1 MSKNYQ
7 KAAIRRIFA
16 LAVLIAGTCY
26 IAATA
31 WATTCFLPSG
41 NCSTGRVGN
50 EDKPNP
56 NPDPTPGPDTPEDAC
71 KDFTNNTT
79 QTEYNRK
86 NTTSCFK
93 CTTCTSNGNTKYN
106 CVKNSGYSWDSSDGG
121 HCCVSG
127 EKWYSK
133 MGTCCSAT
141 SGCTCPTL
149 KKWSNGE
156 CVCQYAKTS
165 TGTCCEKDKIANKH
179 LCCNAGEHAE
189 NTICCPANKHEEG
202 GECKCDENYI
212 PDGTGCK
219 PIDKCKGY
227 DLTASQ
233 AAQYNNNCYVCSQCG
248 SNTAKY
254 KCEVRTTPLNGYKLD
269 NGTCKKDCNIAVT
282 CKEIRPI
289 GERSDIDN
297 ATIDS
302 AINIRYNGT
311 ISNYNDVKSYLDKL
325 NLVIKTKLACV
336 QGDSNIVKSGQY
348 YEMTRIPFSNAASSN
363 FSGAY
368 KLYYPLYKDKLNCGS
383 NHTSYEGTTY
393 ELDNQTG
400 CTLSSSTTTKNT
412 CATWDLKTE
421 TEANCGA
428 GEIFQQDTTHK
439 TDDNGDK
446 CGTCVK
452 TTPSTVKFTF
462 HNICGKKDKIV
473 NRVAWLKNGKLQYE
487 TLGNGIPTEVPY
499 SDEYVVLS
507 STDNGYVYM
516 ISAGNIKAGNECGV
530 TNSEQGSDYHK
541 CYVTTGIQYNVGMF
555 SGSINSDNWLFNS
568 LPVDSH
574 TMPYFSGY
582 GLYLHLYS
590 ATPGK
595 FYQVYTYCASTC
607 GSYNQECYY
616 GVGGLVKD
624 RYECNTCQKSSGSS
638 SGSSGG
644 NGNPFH

>member
-56 NPDPTPGPDTPEDAC
+56 NPDPTPGPTPDDAC
-71 KDFTNNTT
+71 KGFKNNTT
-79 QTEYNRK
+79 QSEYDWK
-86 NTTSCFK
+86 SKTSCFK
-93 CTTCTSNGNTKYN
+93 CTTCTSNGKTNYY
-106 CVKNSGYSWDSSDGG
+106 CIMDSGYYWDRSDGG

-133 MGTCCSAT
+133 MGMCCSST

-165 TGTCCEKDKIANKH
+165 TGTCCEKGKIADKH

-189 NTICCPANKHEEG
+189 NTICCPVNKHEEG
-202 GECKCDENYI
+202 GSCVCDANYET
-212 PDGTGCK
+212 DGTGCK

-233 AAQYNNNCYVCSQCG
+233 AAQYNTNCYACSQCG

-269 NGTCKKDCNIAVT
+269 NGTCKKEAKTYTITVNDEVSYEQSNDLDVGKNIVRIQRKVKCDNPKAVVTLKTKLTYAAGMMTDGEMTDTFGPFGNAEISQARNYSFT
-282 CKEIRPI
+282 CD
-289 GERSDIDN
+289 GQSIDN
-297 ATIDS
+297 ACITYLNFTVDLDHNIAQT
-302 AINIRYNGT
+302 AIENNT
-311 ISNYNDVKSYLDKL
+311 PCAPMT
-325 NLVIKTKLACV
+325 IKTSNGDTYNVVCV
-336 QGDSNIVKSGQY
+336 TKMN
-348 YEMTRIPFSNAASSN
+348 T
-363 FSGAY
+363 
-368 KLYYPLYKDKLNCGS
+368 C
-383 NHTSYEGTTY
+383 TSYGLSQEADCKSD
-393 ELDNQTG
+393 E
-400 CTLSSSTTTKNT
+400 TLVS
-412 CATWDLKTE
+412 DKT
-421 TEANCGA
+421 
-428 GEIFQQDTTHK
+428 HP
-439 TDDNGDK
+439 TDDFGNK

-516 ISAGNIKAGNECGV
+516 INAGNIRAGNECGV
-530 TNSEQGSDYHK
+530 TTSEQGYDYHK

-555 SGSINSDNWLFNS
+555 SGSIHSDNWLFNS
-568 LPVDSH
+568 LPADSH

-607 GSYNQECYY
+607 GSYNQDCYY
-616 GVGGLVKD
+616 GVGGSVKD